1 MNAWGMFLHRFK
13 LRGLRPRH
21 HTQRTDT
28 MTKVIA
34 TKAAN
39 RFIVQ
44 FADGKTYS
52 ALVETVGNR
61 LEVYRARSFN
71 SAGNVK
77 SYTLD
82 RHSGLLSASQMQS
95 THN

>member
-1 MNAWGMFLHRFK
+1 
-13 LRGLRPRH
+13 
-21 HTQRTDT
+21 

-61 LEVYRARSFN
+61 LEAHCASSFN
-71 SAGNVK
+71 SPSNAK

-82 RHSGLLSASQMQS
+82 RHSGLLSRISDAI
-95 THN
+95 NA

>member
-1 MNAWGMFLHRFK
+1 
-13 LRGLRPRH
+13 
-21 HTQRTDT
+21 

-34 TKAAN
+34 TNSAN
-39 RFIVQ
+39 RFVVQ
-44 FADGKTYS
+44 FADGKTYTAS
-52 ALVETVGNR
+52 VETIGNR

-82 RHSGLLSASQMQS
+82 RHSKLLACISDAI
-95 THN
+95 NL